1 MYTYASEEV
10 GTYSYMRT
18 IHISGKVLYSFHN
31 TDLLQVTGSVSAGG
45 SSGVASGEVT
55 VDITKF
61 NAEVKESAKF
71 GSEEYDRK
79 LGVTIDDD
87 LNVILSDDA
96 TPDPIGFKGLKP
108 ITEAFVH
115 RKLWVQ
121 LPESGQSYDSL
132 KIAKKGEFLKK
143 ALAKYPSRT
152 GATKG
157 EEGRW
162 YS

>member
-1 MYTYASEEV
+1 
-10 GTYSYMRT
+10 MRT
-18 IHISGKVLYSFHN
+18 IHISGQVLYGFHN

-45 SSGVASGEVT
+45 SSGAASGEAT

-61 NAEVKESAKF
+61 NAEVTESAEF
-71 GSEEYDRK
+71 GSLEFNRRI
-79 LGVTIDDD
+79 GVTIDDN
-87 LNVILSDDA
+87 LNVKLNDDA

-132 KIAKKGEFLKK
+132 KIAKKGEFLAK
-143 ALAKYPSRT
+143 ALASYPSRM

-162 YS
+162 YSLSHT